1 MNPIM
6 VAVYETP
13 PITRLYAGACLLTT
27 AATMLDVVSPYQ
39 LYYYPKA
46 VFQDGEVWRLATTFL
61 YFGPLSLNWIFHMFF
76 LVRYCRMLEDNSFR
90 GRTAAMTYMLLL
102 GAIFLLLV
110 TPWLTFTDQLLFLG
124 SSLTFMLVYVWS
136 RRNPAIRMG
145 LLALFFFRAPF
156 LPWVL
161 LGLGILLNHDPSADL
176 LGIAA
181 GHLYYFLEDV
191 YAQPRAVG
199 GLGGPQILA
208 TPRWLKYIIEGDA
221 TPPPAPADAQPA
233 GGFNWGAPV
242 VEDAQDNAGN
252 ADNADNVD
260 QAVHPHQD

>member
-1 MNPIM
+1 MNPLV
-6 VAVYETP
+6 VALYETP

-27 AATMLDVVSPYQ
+27 LATMLDVVSPYQ

-46 VFQDGEVWRLATTFL
+46 VFQDGEVWRLVTTFVF
-61 YFGPLSLNWIFHMFF
+61 FGPLSLNWIFHMFF

-90 GRTAAMTYMLLL
+90 GRTADMAYMILL
-102 GAIFLLLV
+102 GAAFLLLIS
-110 TPWLTFTDQLLFLG
+110 PWLTFTDQLLFLG

-136 RRNPAIRMG
+136 RRNPSIRMG
-145 LLALFFFRAPF
+145 LLALFFFRAPY

-161 LGLGILLNHDPSADL
+161 LGLGVLLNHDPWSDL

-199 GLGGPQILA
+199 GLGGPQVLA
-208 TPRWLKYIIEGDA
+208 TPRWLKYLIEGQEA
-221 TPPPAPADAQPA
+221 PPAPADARPA

-242 VEDAQDNAGN
+242 VQDARQDGQPPAP
-252 ADNADNVD
+252 AE
-260 QAVHPHQD
+260 QHEHQD